1 MIILFLIQQMLG
13 MLIQVFLYHRVLQ
26 NLHKFEPD
34 DGGGQCTSFNATFGI
49 LGMDKDGQGH
59 KNGLNFV

>member
-1 MIILFLIQQMLG
+1 MLG